1 MGHTVFAKDIAN
13 HFNRELEQNLK
24 NALYNLDIEFKND
37 SDFYAFV
44 SNNIIRTEE
53 NETFKLYLKESGA
66 YLLKYNYALGNHYG
80 HFSVVDNYTLTATL
94 GSIEIITR
102 KTK

>member
-1 MGHTVFAKDIAN
+1 MDNSIFTKDIAN

-24 NALYNLDIEFKND
+24 NALFNLDIEFEND
-37 SDFYAFV
+37 ADFYQFISKNV
-44 SNNIIRTEE
+44 IQTKE

-66 YLLKYNYALGNHYG
+66 YLLKYNYSLGNHYG

>member
-1 MGHTVFAKDIAN
+1 MEHTIFTKDIAY
-13 HFNRELEQNLK
+13 HFNRELEKNIK
-24 NALYNLDIEFKND
+24 NALFNLDIEFEND
-37 SDFYAFV
+37 VDFYDFV
-44 SNNIIRTEE
+44 SKNIIRTAEK
-53 NETFKLYLKESGA
+53 ETFKLYLKESGA
-66 YLLKYNYALGNHYG
+66 YLLKYNYELGNHYG